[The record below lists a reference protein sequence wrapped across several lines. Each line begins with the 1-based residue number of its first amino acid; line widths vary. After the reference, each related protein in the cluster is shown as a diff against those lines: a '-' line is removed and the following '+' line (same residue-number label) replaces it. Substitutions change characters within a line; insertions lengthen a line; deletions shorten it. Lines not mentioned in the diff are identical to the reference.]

1 MSQDDS
7 EQSSPL
13 KGAVLSFTRMYK
25 ILSATQ
31 TVIIIKRLPHAML
44 ARSILLL
51 CNSIHSL
58 NQLPQSVTKNR
69 TPYTNHA
76 SFAYNQKFGTEPIQC
91 IAVPS
96 LAIRNLGCVYKPVL
110 NCIKLNRKCVIK
122 SECSAERRNVRWL
135 FSIYG
140 AGADFSGRCLS

>member
-1 MSQDDS
+1 
-7 EQSSPL
+7 
-13 KGAVLSFTRMYK
+13 MYQ
-25 ILSATQ
+25 IPSANQ
-31 TVIIIKRLPHAML
+31 TVVIIKRLPHAML
-44 ARSILLL
+44 ARSILFL
-51 CNSIHSL
+51 CNTIHSL

-76 SFAYNQKFGTEPIQC
+76 SFACNQKLGTETIQC

-96 LAIRNLGCVYKPVL
+96 LAIRNLVCVYKPVLNCIIL

-140 AGADFSGRCLS
+140 AGAGFSGRCLS